1 MKWGIHELPQWKGRY
16 LEEKQLI
23 IAIDGPSG
31 AGKSTVGRALAKR
44 LGYLYIDTG
53 AMYRAVALKAG
64 EKAIEPWNEPAL
76 SQLVSSIHI
85 AFVAGGEEARILCNG
100 EDITE
105 AIRFPEISRLAS
117 DISKSKVVRE
127 ALVRMQKEM
136 GKERGVVLDGRD
148 IGTVVFPDADLKFY
162 LDADPEERGRRRYRE
177 FSEKGVEVDFK
188 ETLQEVVER
197 DRNDMNRSLSPLK
210 RADDAILINSTCSSV
225 EEVVGEMYR
234 VVIEKRRWGEVDY
247 R

>member
-1 MKWGIHELPQWKGRY
+1 
-16 LEEKQLI
+16 LEDKQLI

-31 AGKSTVGRALAKR
+31 AGKSTVGKNLAKR

-53 AMYRAVALKAG
+53 AMYRAVALKMK
-64 EKAIEPWNEPAL
+64 EKTIEPKDEMAL

-85 AFVAGGEEARILCNG
+85 SFLTDGEESRILCDG
-100 EDITE
+100 EDITH
-105 AIRFPEISRLAS
+105 AIRSPEISRFAS
-117 DISKSKVVRE
+117 EISKIRIVRE
-127 ALVRMQKEM
+127 ALVWMQREM
-136 GKERGVVLDGRD
+136 GKGGGVVLEGRD

-188 ETLQEVVER
+188 KTLKEVIER
-197 DRNDMNRSLSPLK
+197 DRNDMSRSLSPLK
-210 RADDAILINSTCSSV
+210 RANDAIFIDSTCRSV
-225 EEVVGEMYR
+225 EEIVEEMCR
-234 VVIEKRRWGEVDY
+234 IAAEKRRWSETDY